1 MPQPICDTTDRRMN
15 LQSLHEERNAHQENG
30 ARIKMR
36 AQNRTKLMAA
46 IVLLVIAGFL
56 LLRMY
61 RQQKSAP
68 TAVAE
73 QPTQVPTGAVHFP
86 GIGHGQ
92 ANRPV
97 GRSKDPAI
105 SLSAPVQ
112 DPTLRLEL
120 LMKSEGTEYASRR
133 NIFQAAEDV
142 GKPARSPLKTAL
154 ENAHADPPHYSS
166 IALKPFG
173 AAEIP
178 GEPRKV
184 FLSKGEDIFIAMEG
198 DFVDRRYRVVRIK
211 TRSVELHDLL
221 NNNREHILLIQD

>member
-1 MPQPICDTTDRRMN
+1 MLVSFMPQPIWDTTDRRMN

-46 IVLLVIAGFL
+46 IVLLVTAGFL

-61 RQQKSAP
+61 RQQESAP

-73 QPTQVPTGAVHFP
+73 QPTEVPTGAAPFP
-86 GIGHGQ
+86 RTS
-92 ANRPV
+92 RPV
-97 GRSKDPAI
+97 GRSKDPAL
-105 SLSAPVQ
+105 SLSVPVQ
-112 DPTLRLEL
+112 DPTLRLEF
-120 LMKSEGTEYASRR
+120 LMKSEGAEYASRR
-133 NIFQAAEDV
+133 NIFRAAEDV
-142 GKPARSPLKTAL
+142 GKPARSPIKTAL
-154 ENAHADPPHYSS
+154 ENAHADPPHSS

>member
-1 MPQPICDTTDRRMN
+1 MN

-92 ANRPV
+92 ASHPV
-97 GRSKDPAI
+97 GSSKDPAI

-211 TRSVELHDLL
+211 TRSVEVHDLL

>member
-1 MPQPICDTTDRRMN
+1 
-15 LQSLHEERNAHQENG
+15 
-30 ARIKMR
+30 MR

-112 DPTLRLEL
+112 DPTLRLEF
-120 LMKSEGTEYASRR
+120 LMKSEGAEYASRR
-133 NIFQAAEDV
+133 NIFRAAEDV
-142 GKPARSPLKTAL
+142 GKPARSPIKTAL
-154 ENAHADPPHYSS
+154 ENAHADPPHSS

-184 FLSKGEDIFIAMEG
+184 FLSKGEDIFIAME
-198 DFVDRRYRVVRIK
+198 
-211 TRSVELHDLL
+211 
-221 NNNREHILLIQD
+221 